1 MEDPPPAEAAVAVDQ
16 AGGNAGEP
24 VATQRALPLAAFTL
38 KLPPFWAND
47 PAIWFAQV
55 EAQFATRN
63 ITTEATKFAYIVA
76 SLQPS
81 IVQEVRDLLLA
92 PPAEGPYS
100 KLKKELIK
108 RTSDSEKKRL
118 HQLLTT
124 EELGD
129 RKPTQLLRKMYQLLG
144 SRTLEDSILKQLFIQ
159 RLPNNVQLI
168 LAATGGNVTVAQIAE
183 LADRILEVSPSQPR
197 VAAISN
203 PTSANADRNEIQTLR
218 AEINKL
224 TAMVSSLANDQ
235 HRDKSRS
242 RSRNRNRSSSAKRT
256 QTNENDSEQ
265 CWYHTRFGKAA
276 RRCRSPCSFPTSE
289 NSKAGE

>member
-81 IVQEVRDLLLA
+81 IVQEVRELLLA

-100 KLKKELIK
+100 KLKEELIK

-242 RSRNRNRSSSAKRT
+242 RCRNRNRSSSAKRT

-265 CWYHTRFGKAA
+265 
-276 RRCRSPCSFPTSE
+276 
-289 NSKAGE
+289 